1 MKHKAL
7 RREGRAARRRPG
19 GTAVRAGVNMA
30 EWYVVGGA
38 VRDLLLGRPAHDV
51 DISFSGGRDFF
62 VQRFPSARNT
72 GHEPEIWLV
81 GAEEFTPV
89 EGDDIARDML
99 TRDLTVNAAAFDAE
113 GRLFCHP
120 DFPADMRNR
129 VLRPASA
136 EAFVKDPL
144 RLFRTARFA
153 AAWPD
158 WTVPEETLEAMRET
172 CRLHREAVAAL
183 PAERVGRELLRALE
197 APVPSRFFTVL
208 REAEC
213 LSPWFAELAPAA
225 DIPAGPRPWHD
236 NSVLDH
242 TLEVLDRC
250 AGHPLAAWMALCHDL
265 GKICTDESIL
275 PHHYGH
281 ELRGT
286 ELVKSLGARLRL
298 PSRHV
303 RAGITGTVLHM
314 KGGVYGTLRAGTRRD
329 LVCKLNEARIF
340 HDFWIL
346 AGADGGWNW
355 EPIAS
360 RDLSVIRAVRLP
372 EEWRNR
378 GAESGKRLRMLQCEA
393 LARLPKLEPARAHN
407 APPLPEK

>member
-1 MKHKAL
+1 
-7 RREGRAARRRPG
+7 
-19 GTAVRAGVNMA
+19 MA
-30 EWYVVGGA
+30 EWFVVGGA
-38 VRDLLLGRPAHDV
+38 VRDLLLGRDSHDV
-51 DISFSGGRDFF
+51 DISFSGGEDFF
-62 VQRFPSARNT
+62 LQRFPAARNT
-72 GHEPEIWLV
+72 GHEPRIWLV
-81 GAEEFTPV
+81 GSEEFTPV
-89 EGDDIARDML
+89 EDDDIERDMF

-120 DFPADMRNR
+120 DFLADMEARR
-129 VLRPASA
+129 LRPASPD
-136 EAFVKDPL
+136 AFARDPL
-144 RLFRTARFA
+144 RIFRTARFA

-158 WTVPEETLEAMRET
+158 WSVPEETLDAMRET
-172 CRLHREAVAAL
+172 CRTSGDAVAAI

-208 REAEC
+208 RDADC
-213 LSPWFAELAPAA
+213 LSPWFAELSPAA

-265 GKICTDESIL
+265 GKICTDASIL

-281 ELRGT
+281 ELKGT
-286 ELVKSLGARLRL
+286 ELVKALASRLRL
-298 PSRHV
+298 PSRLA
-303 RAGITGTVLHM
+303 RAGVAGTVLHM
-314 KGGVYGTLRAGTRRD
+314 KGGMYGSLRAGTRRD
-329 LVCKLNEARIF
+329 LVCKLQETGIF

-355 EPIAS
+355 EPMAE
-360 RDLSVIRAVRLP
+360 RDLSAVRAVRLP
-372 EEWRNR
+372 EQWRNK
-378 GAESGKRLRMLQCEA
+378 GAESGKRLRQLQCEA
-393 LARLPKLEPARAHN
+393 LAKLPKSSPDRAEN